1 MASQP
6 EQKRTHTPTTS
17 SSLAVE
23 RLQRILLPKLG
34 EPRDVRSL
42 YLVEPETNAGRV
54 QAHSRTSATIPAGD
68 EVSFETYFNA
78 FPASY
83 WRRWTNL
90 DNVVLR
96 LELSGTARVD
106 IYRSKIDGARIAVT
120 GEVVGD
126 LGAAA
131 EGAEA
136 KVDGKD
142 VHVCEIPVPL
152 TQFEDGGWIWFDL
165 TCETDVVIHSA
176 GWYSDIEAPSQTY
189 PDGTEN
195 PAPEGRVTI
204 GIPTFN
210 RPTDAVAALE
220 ALSSDPEVDA
230 IIDAVLMPDQG
241 TKHPADEPGFDAV
254 AEHFGDRL
262 RIFPQG
268 NLGGSGGYSRIM
280 YEALGGPDSDSKRAT
295 DSPFILYMDDDIA
308 IEPDSILRA
317 VAVGRFAKSPML
329 VGGQM
334 LNLQERSHL
343 HSMGEVIGRHDFMW
357 TSAPHVHYDH
367 DFYAHPLR
375 DRGEHGTNA
384 TGEVVDSKD
393 LHRRIDV
400 EFNGW
405 WMCLI
410 PRVAAE
416 TIGQPLPLF
425 IKWDDAEYG
434 LRAGKAGFPTATWPG
449 VAIWHMAW
457 SDKDDAIDWQAYF
470 HLRNRLIVAALQHE
484 GDAAG
489 IVRSMRKA
497 TFKHLLCL
505 EYSTVAIQ
513 NEAMKDFLAGPEHL
527 FDILESSLPR
537 INALRKSFPD
547 AVVLPS
553 AGDLPKPSGIPG
565 IPTKDVGGRLGK
577 LKKVGWLAKGLLHS
591 VRPENSEHHAVPQAN
606 LAPLEARW
614 FSLSRLDGATVTTAD
629 GRGVVYRQRDRD
641 KAKAL
646 LEESWELQKQVEE
659 RFEQMQARYRAA
671 YDDLTSRKAWA
682 NVFEN

>member
-17 SSLAVE
+17 SSRAVE

-189 PDGTEN
+189 PDGTEH

-416 TIGQPLPLF
+416 AIGQPLPLF

-513 NEAMKDFLAGPEHL
+513 NEAMKDFLAGPERL

-591 VRPENSEHHAVPQAN
+591 VRTENSEHHAVPQAN

>member
-42 YLVEPETNAGRV
+42 YLVEPGTNAGRV

-189 PDGTEN
+189 PDGTEH

-241 TKHPADEPGFDAV
+241 TKHPADEPGFDTV

-553 AGDLPKPSGIPG
+553 AGNLPKPSGIPG
-565 IPTKDVGGRLGK
+565 VPTKDVGGRLGK

-591 VRPENSEHHAVPQAN
+591 VRPENSEHHDVPQAN

>member
-120 GEVVGD
+120 GEVIGD

-142 VHVCEIPVPL
+142 VHVCEIPVSL

-189 PDGTEN
+189 PDGTEH

-241 TKHPADEPGFDAV
+241 TKHPADEPGFDTV

-416 TIGQPLPLF
+416 AIGQPLPLF

-513 NEAMKDFLAGPEHL
+513 NEAMKDFLAGPERL

-565 IPTKDVGGRLGK
+565 VPTKDVGGRLGK

>member
-189 PDGTEN
+189 PDGTEH

-241 TKHPADEPGFDAV
+241 TKHPADEPGFDTV

-434 LRAGKAGFPTATWPG
+434 LRAGRAGFPTATWPG